1 MTSQVDVQR
10 LMAMDPTERR
20 QEIGNNIYHSIQQM
34 YGDAA
39 GKITGMLLDNEKVVD
54 PIQLVSDVS
63 YLQQKAMEA
72 MQLLEQTSQQQ

>member
-1 MTSQVDVQR
+1 
-10 LMAMDPTERR
+10 
-20 QEIGNNIYHSIQQM
+20 M